1 MLVLKVYKVC
11 KVAMMDFYFKNFIN
25 FKLDKLSYAIMK
37 LKIYMQKIQVNIT
50 VVTLLKILAVVAGVF
65 LVWKAWQIVFI
76 IVAAL
81 FLASLIQPVAD
92 WAHKYRVP
100 RGVTVIL
107 AYIVGLG
114 LLALTITLMV
124 PTLIDQALKIGPI
137 FGARWESLQ
146 DVIVGVQDLA
156 VKYDLLPAN
165 GFASMQTQA
174 AEAISRLLS
183 ALTGIFGGIAAFVI
197 VLVITFYLVAQD
209 DKAKTLVRDWV
220 AKKHQKFILKLIDE
234 LQAQMSR
241 WFVGQATLSLIIG
254 ILVYLALTILGIE
267 GALVFALFAGLL
279 EFIPYLG
286 PILSSI
292 PIVFVAFTQSPLH
305 GVLALGALVI
315 IQQLE
320 NHIIVPKVMQKA
332 VGLNPLI
339 SIISMLV
346 GAKLF
351 GIAGALLAIPFAT
364 AVMVVVKEVREYL
377 GNQ

>member
-1 MLVLKVYKVC
+1 
-11 KVAMMDFYFKNFIN
+11 
-25 FKLDKLSYAIMK
+25 
-37 LKIYMQKIQVNIT
+37 MQKIQVNIT

-65 LVWKAWQIVFI
+65 LIWKAWQVVFI

-81 FLASLIQPVAD
+81 FLASLLQPVAD
-92 WAHKYRVP
+92 WAHKYHIP
-100 RGVTVIL
+100 RGVTVIS
-107 AYIVGLG
+107 AYVIGLG

-146 DVIVGVQDLA
+146 DVIVGVQDVA
-156 VKYDLLPAN
+156 VKYDLLPEN
-165 GFASMQTQA
+165 GFASIQTQA
-174 AEAISRLLS
+174 AEAISRLMRT
-183 ALTGIFGGIAAFVI
+183 LTGIFGGIAAFVI
-197 VLVITFYLVAQD
+197 VLVIAFYLVAQD
-209 DKAKTLVRDWV
+209 DKAKTLVHDWV
-220 AKKHQKFILKLIDE
+220 AVKHQKFVLNLIDE

-241 WFVGQATLSLIIG
+241 WFAGQATLSLIIG
-254 ILVYLALTILGIE
+254 ILVYTALTILGIE

-292 PIVFVAFTQSPLH
+292 PIIFVAFTQSPLL
-305 GVLALGALVI
+305 GVLALGALVV

-351 GIAGALLAIPFAT
+351 GVAGALLAIPFAT
-364 AVMVVVKEVREYL
+364 ALMVVVKEVRAYIEK
-377 GNQ
+377 

>member
-1 MLVLKVYKVC
+1 MK
-11 KVAMMDFYFKNFIN
+11 MD
-25 FKLDKLSYAIMK
+25 
-37 LKIYMQKIQVNIT
+37 IYMQKIQVNVT
-50 VVTLLKILAVVAGVF
+50 VTTLLKILAVVAGVF
-65 LVWKAWQIVFI
+65 LVWKAWQILFI

-92 WAHKYRVP
+92 WAHQYHVP
-100 RGVTVIL
+100 RGVTVIF
-107 AYIVGLG
+107 AYIVGFG

-124 PTLIDQALKIGPI
+124 PTLIEQALKLGPI

-146 DVIVGVQDLA
+146 DVIVGVQDVA
-156 VKYDLLPAN
+156 MKYDLLPES
-165 GFASMQTQA
+165 GFASIQSQA
-174 AEAISRLLS
+174 AEAISRLMRT
-183 ALTGIFGGIAAFVI
+183 LTGIFGGIAAFVI
-197 VLVITFYLVAQD
+197 VLVIAFYLVAQD
-209 DKAKTLVRDWV
+209 DKAKTLVHDWV
-220 AKKHQKFILKLIDE
+220 TKKHQKFILKLIEE
-234 LQAQMSR
+234 LQAQMSK

-254 ILVYLALTILGIE
+254 ILVYLALTILGIQ

-292 PIVFVAFTQSPLH
+292 PIIFVAFTQSPLH
-305 GVLALGALVI
+305 GVLALAALVI

-320 NHIIVPKVMQKA
+320 NHVIVPKVMQKA

-351 GIAGALLAIPFAT
+351 GVAGALLAIPFAT
-364 AVMVVVKEVREYL
+364 ALMVIITEVRRYL
-377 GNQ
+377 NK